1 MINQNEFY
9 QTKHYDGGDIKYII
23 KIWNYCDCVEV
34 SGYPYYKKY
43 NITNMTTSS
52 KKVQRGSY
60 WYPVSVEPEIFYPY
74 PYSYTLRC
82 TDSGKP

>member
-34 SGYPYYKKY
+34 SGYPYYKNY
-43 NITNMTTSS
+43 NMTNMTTLPILF
-52 KKVQRGSY
+52 QPIHNAAFANG
-60 WYPVSVEPEIFYPY
+60 I
-74 PYSYTLRC
+74 
-82 TDSGKP
+82 